1 MFKKLR
7 LLAAAVFLAVMGT
20 TAFAQ
25 SEWSGYDSWDTLYN
39 RGNWRLDRNVHND
52 GFMSCESRTANNNGY
67 SFSLFTW
74 QDGRVSV
81 RFQSNA
87 WSFGDNIQD
96 VDFVVRVDGRAVWN
110 LTGSRANDVIQVTII
125 TPDNDLTRFLRE
137 VRAGR
142 TLYLGNSNGGEI
154 TRFSLA
160 GTTATLSQHARCEDT
175 ILSGSGN
182 PSDPFL

>member
-20 TAFAQ
+20 TAYAQ
-25 SEWSGYDSWDTLYN
+25 SEWAGYDSWDTLYS
-39 RGNWRLDRNVHND
+39 RGNWRLDRNVHTD
-52 GFMSCESRTANNNGY
+52 GFISCESRTANNDGF

-87 WSFGDNIQD
+87 WSFGSSVQD
-96 VDFVVRVDGRAVWN
+96 AEFVVRIDGRPIWTLN
-110 LTGSRANDVIQVTII
+110 GSRMDDVIQMTII

-142 TLYLGNSNGGEI
+142 TLYLGNASGTEI

-160 GTTATLSQHARCEDT
+160 GTTATLSQHGRCEDS
-175 ILSGSGN
+175 ILSGNIN